1 MYTVEHLENIH
12 LLHCSC
18 GCRTWSCFSNSLT
31 SLFLRACYACLE
43 RLLLQVHVNI
53 RSSLYNTHLV
63 IKFKNT
69 TIPHNT
75 YTNMDSRFS
84 RHANP
89 ERQLIHRPSRG
100 QCPSFVHPFEK
111 RSYYTVAMSDRP
123 PVRPSEFSG
132 LFQHAFRCQFETW
145 CIHSVNGTTCRVW
158 VSL

>member
-18 GCRTWSCFSNSLT
+18 GWRIWSCFSNSLT

-43 RLLLQVHVNI
+43 RLLLQVHVNT

-63 IKFKNT
+63 IKFKST

-75 YTNMDSRFS
+75 YTYMDSRFS

-89 ERQLIHRPSRG
+89 ERQLIPRPSGG
-100 QCPSFVHPFEK
+100 QCPSFCTPVWK
-111 RSYYTVAMSDRP
+111 TVVLCRGN
-123 PVRPSEFSG
+123 VRPSARPSVRPSARPSFPD
-132 LFQHAFRCQFETW
+132 LFNMPLG
-145 CIHSVNGTTCRVW
+145 VNLKLGV
-158 VSL
+158 LIP